1 MAQKHDIRELIFG
14 APGPSFQGESQL
26 EVARDWC
33 YYEEHWNGDVL
44 EKVAEKYQDHWRSL
58 GKKVQNL
65 KIVKEKVS
73 SIVKKLK
80 SLDGSTYI
88 LKDPP
93 RYVPKHK
100 AKFNRIVNIDLNQ
113 TKSKAAK
120 VS

>member
-14 APGPSFQGESQL
+14 TPGPSFQDESQL
-26 EVARDWC
+26 EVARVWC